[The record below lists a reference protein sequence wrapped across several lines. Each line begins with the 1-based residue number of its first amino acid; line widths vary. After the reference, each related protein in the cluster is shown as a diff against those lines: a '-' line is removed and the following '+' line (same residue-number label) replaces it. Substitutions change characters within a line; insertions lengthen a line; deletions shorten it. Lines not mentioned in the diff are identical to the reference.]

1 MKRIFLITTVLIC
14 QVAYGQIH
22 YTKVRFV
29 KGMPGQIKAK
39 LVKSKNAE
47 INIGPY
53 YKNLYIICRDTNS
66 FNNTIFFSLI
76 NEDGSFSLTPA
87 GLKQVKEDE
96 FTTQLSLKTT
106 SEDELSPLNIII
118 YPDKKILSYAWG
130 DSVLGFSQEPKIT
143 KEYQLKPGKIF
154 PSLSVESPNGA
165 VNIAAYKEK
174 IIVIN
179 WWSTSCIG
187 CVEEMPELNR
197 LVEKYKGKPVEFFAI
212 IWDKENLEKFLK
224 EHPFEYKQLYGN
236 AATEKL
242 LGGAFP
248 RNIIISKDFK
258 IIYDKLGV
266 YKDTWKM
273 MNKIINNNL

>member
-1 MKRIFLITTVLIC
+1 MKRIFLITTILIC
-14 QVAYGQIH
+14 QMAYGQIH

-47 INIGPY
+47 IIIGPY

-87 GLKQVKEDE
+87 GLKQVKGDE
-96 FTTQLSLKTT
+96 FITQLSLKTT

-118 YPDKKILSYAWG
+118 YPDKKILYYAWG
-130 DSVLGFSQEPKIT
+130 DSVVGFSQKPKII

-154 PSLSVESPNGA
+154 PSLSVESPNGV
-165 VNIAAYKEK
+165 VNFAAYKGE

-179 WWSTSCIG
+179 WWATSCIG
-187 CVEEMPELNR
+187 CVEEMQELNR

-224 EHPFEYKQLYGN
+224 EHPFEYRQLYGN
-236 AATEKL
+236 ATTEKL
-242 LGGAFP
+242 LGGSFP
-248 RNIIISKDFK
+248 RNIIVGKNHK
-258 IIYDKLGV
+258 ILYNKLGANP
-266 YKDTWKM
+266 DTWKVLD
-273 MNKIINNNL
+273 KIINNNL